1 MLGSEKYKQ
10 FAADCIRIAEKL
22 GCEDKERLLKI
33 ADAWTER
40 ALEVER
46 QQKKSGDRVNEI
58 IYLNFTDSRVSI
70 SIHQFQGRCF
80 H

>member
-58 IYLNFTDSRVSI
+58 YLII
-70 SIHQFQGRCF
+70 SGSLSASTSSSAAAFIDK
-80 H
+80 